1 MKTTACRNFVASI
14 TSIAILS
21 LGLSPVATAGV
32 IDTQQLIDAEQRR
45 ETISRIEA
53 TLLRDDVAQ
62 QLVEHGVDPDD
73 VLARVGSL
81 TNAELMALDGQIS
94 EQVAGG
100 SALGVIGAVFLVL
113 LILEVVGVTD
123 VFKSI

>member
-1 MKTTACRNFVASI
+1 MKTTACRTFVASI